1 MGEKVPF
8 KHAEISGLTTCVFDF
23 AGHLGC
29 QPKSGKMCHHVCM
42 SAHHVISAILCWYLL
57 GVSSSELIRPKPC
70 FNCFF
75 WSRQSSMGF
84 LKRIFSFGSR
94 KKRSPAPQ
102 TSTPS
107 IDNEQRRKLEEEH
120 EAAVGRI
127 LRSSSSR
134 YAIVKETDYSNLP
147 PLRKPLCYVIG
158 SHTESSSPAHPIN
171 DVLAGCNTTPKEGTS
186 SLRLSPSVSSLASST
201 LSRQSTFSVTVH
213 DRQRHAATEF
223 PNANPELGDDTNTP
237 TQRSKRHS
245 HQLGLRSDPSVVSL
259 ISLYDEHGRLPAETF
274 SNSPPSAEKQ
284 ERPQKKRGG
293 STLRELLGGS
303 DSLESKS
310 GGHLESDISWAEQY
324 LR

>member
-1 MGEKVPF
+1 
-8 KHAEISGLTTCVFDF
+8 
-23 AGHLGC
+23 
-29 QPKSGKMCHHVCM
+29 
-42 SAHHVISAILCWYLL
+42 
-57 GVSSSELIRPKPC
+57 
-70 FNCFF
+70 
-75 WSRQSSMGF
+75 MGF
-84 LKRIFSFGSR
+84 LKRIFSFGSK
-94 KKRSPAPQ
+94 KKRSPAPP
-102 TSTPS
+102 TSAPS
-107 IDNEQRRKLEEEH
+107 FDNERRRKLEEEH

-158 SHTESSSPAHPIN
+158 SHIEFCSPAHPIN

-186 SLRLSPSVSSLASST
+186 LRLSPSVASLASSS
-201 LSRQSTFSVTVH
+201 LSRHSTFSVTVH

-223 PNANPELGDDTNTP
+223 PNANRELGDDTDTP

-259 ISLYDEHGRLPAETF
+259 ISLYDEHGRLPAEAF

-293 STLRELLGGS
+293 STLRELLGGP
-303 DSLESKS
+303 DSLDLKS
-310 GGHLESDISWAEQY
+310 GGHLESDISWAEQF